1 VDTSW
6 RKFLRVEAEGL
17 LACDFLTVDRV
28 LLRRLYVLFM
38 VEVAILFV
46 PKSSST
52 VLTSTDEE
60 SPARSR

>member
-17 LACDFLTVDRV
+17 LACDLLTVDTV

>member
-17 LACDFLTVDRV
+17 LACDFLTVDTV

-46 PKSSST
+46 PKSSPT